1 MGGDQAVQP
10 LFSKEGIRPAM
21 MVRAARPAAAVL
33 PSAEDVPQTPA
44 QPAVQ
49 IAEGR
54 GMAMFE
60 VFKPASQRA
69 VDVVDDL
76 AQAVPVVTVG
86 LGSDGRFEFRQALP
100 PREASMLHEVI
111 A

>member
-60 VFKPASQRA
+60 VFKPASQYR
-69 VDVVDDL
+69 VELGDDAGKAGTVAPVRLL
-76 AQAVPVVTVG
+76 AYPV
-86 LGSDGRFEFRQALP
+86 A
-100 PREASMLHEVI
+100 
-111 A
+111 